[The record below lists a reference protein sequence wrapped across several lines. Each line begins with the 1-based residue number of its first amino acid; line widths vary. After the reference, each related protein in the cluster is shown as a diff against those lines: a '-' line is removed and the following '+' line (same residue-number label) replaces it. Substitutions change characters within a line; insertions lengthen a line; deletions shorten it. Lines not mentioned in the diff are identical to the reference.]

1 MAVLILSWKIQI
13 LSALPLIKNRMA
25 RKESEG
31 GQNVLATAVLGTT
44 VIAEA
49 SETETAV
56 LKETISA
63 LVTIPSKI
71 GRKSKKT
78 AIAIL

>member
-13 LSALPLIKNRMA
+13 PSALPLIKNRMA
-25 RKESEG
+25 RKSQRG
-31 GQNVLATAVLGTT
+31 GQNVLATAVQAATA
-44 VIAEA
+44 IAEA
-49 SETETAV
+49 SETETAA
-56 LKETISA
+56 LKGTISA
-63 LVTIPSKI
+63 LATIPSKI

>member
-25 RKESEG
+25 RKRQKV
-31 GQNVLATAVLGTT
+31 GQNVLATAVPGATA
-44 VIAEA
+44 IAEA
-49 SETETAV
+49 SETEIVA

-63 LVTIPSKI
+63 PATIPSKI

>member
-13 LSALPLIKNRMA
+13 PSALPLIRNRMA
-25 RKESEG
+25 RKRQKV
-31 GQNVLATAVLGTT
+31 GQNVLATAVQAATA
-44 VIAEA
+44 IAEA
-49 SETETAV
+49 SETETAA
-56 LKETISA
+56 LKGTISA
-63 LVTIPSKI
+63 LATIPSKI

>member
-13 LSALPLIKNRMA
+13 LSALPLIKNHMV
-25 RKESEG
+25 RKSQRG
-31 GQNVLATAVLGTT
+31 GQNVLATAVQAATA
-44 VIAEA
+44 IAEA
-49 SETETAV
+49 IETETVV
-56 LKETISA
+56 LKGTISA
-63 LVTIPSKI
+63 LATIPSKI

>member
-25 RKESEG
+25 RKSQRG